1 MQVKTALAKN
11 VDPDSVDA
19 EAAAKAFQLDESMRA
34 RMRELFRRSD
44 EVRYSGGQNGDGAV
58 SDEQRRRG
66 HGTNRN
72 VARMKR
78 SWSCTIVA
86 IWVTLLASFA
96 RGATED
102 ATAFAKANQDYAAG
116 HYKQA
121 IDGYESLIRTNQS
134 NAVLF
139 YNLGNA
145 WFRKGDPGRAILQ
158 YERALALDR
167 QHPEAQANLHLV
179 RDEARALELPKTR
192 ADRYLGFATSDQYV
206 WTAAIAFWIAIFAL
220 AVLLLG
226 SRRSGATIAVL
237 VGALL
242 VFGGAAYACYAVD
255 NGPQGRAVAIVTGK
269 NIQARL
275 ATADTAGAVLA
286 LPAGSEV
293 KILSTRGEWVY
304 AALPNNLNGWIPA
317 ASIEPIRIRL

>member
-1 MQVKTALAKN
+1 MRFCSTIWATPGFAKEIPAAPFFNTN
-11 VDPDSVDA
+11 VLWRLID
-19 EAAAKAFQLDESMRA
+19 
-34 RMRELFRRSD
+34 
-44 EVRYSGGQNGDGAV
+44 NI
-58 SDEQRRRG
+58 QRRRQ
-66 HGTNRN
+66 
-72 VARMKR
+72 
-78 SWSCTIVA
+78 IF
-86 IWVTLLASFA
+86 IWCVTKPVLWNCRKHEPIGISVLRLPISMYGLL
-96 RGATED
+96 R
-102 ATAFAKANQDYAAG
+102 
-116 HYKQA
+116 
-121 IDGYESLIRTNQS
+121 
-134 NAVLF
+134 
-139 YNLGNA
+139 
-145 WFRKGDPGRAILQ
+145 
-158 YERALALDR
+158 
-167 QHPEAQANLHLV
+167 
-179 RDEARALELPKTR
+179 
-192 ADRYLGFATSDQYV
+192 
-206 WTAAIAFWIAIFAL
+206 IAFWIAIFAL

>member
-1 MQVKTALAKN
+1 
-11 VDPDSVDA
+11 
-19 EAAAKAFQLDESMRA
+19 
-34 RMRELFRRSD
+34 
-44 EVRYSGGQNGDGAV
+44 
-58 SDEQRRRG
+58 
-66 HGTNRN
+66 
-72 VARMKR
+72 MKR

-96 RGATED
+96 RGAAED
-102 ATAFAKANQDYAAG
+102 ATAFAKANQEYAAG
-116 HYKQA
+116 HYQQA
-121 IDGYESLIRTNQS
+121 IDGYESLIRGNQS

-206 WTAAIAFWIAIFAL
+206 RTATLAFWIAIFAL
-220 AVLLLG
+220 AILFLG

-242 VFGGAAYACYAVD
+242 VLGGAAFACYAVD

-275 ATADTAGAVLA
+275 ATADNAGAVLA

-293 KILSTRGEWVY
+293 KILSKRGEWMY

-317 ASIEPIRIRL
+317 ASVEPIRIRL